1 MLISSTVV
9 MLGNLILFY
18 SENIWIT
25 YLAMVVFGIG
35 FGFGMFAPVKNAC
48 FYKPEKKGIISALVT
63 ALGHVAGAAFNI
75 IGEKMINSSGYT
87 LSEDE
92 VRYPY
97 YIARNVKSYYKF
109 IFYTVPVGTFLGI
122 LFTFQYSHNKQEK
135 KDPMLVTPEEMPRES
150 IGSFTPKDPNNLT
163 AEEKEMYKKD
173 IMKIVKN
180 KRVWT
185 LAMVN
190 WLGTF
195 LLFLVLNTFKT
206 IGATAPKR
214 VDANMLMYTAVFVAL
229 SLSLASPFWGFLID
243 KFSFKVLF
251 SIVNIVGIIIGV
263 AIVLGLYYLPLL
275 FCVVVAIDGLCVSG
289 FMSILNPHIMKI
301 FGIHYSMI
309 VSGIIGLVAGT
320 SNFIGSIFSF
330 VVASVFKNNQNF
342 AYGCIFVFGSVLN
355 VVSLILTFFESNEP
369 FEFTKKD
376 IENVDGITFDAS
388 SRESRI
394 TVVTEEGIAKPEA

>member
-63 ALGHVAGAAFNI
+63 SLGHLAGAAFNI

-87 LSEDE
+87 LSGEE
-92 VRYPY
+92 IRYPY
-97 YIARNVKSYYKF
+97 YIAKNVKNYYKF
-109 IFYTVPVGTFLGI
+109 IFYTVPIGTFLGI
-122 LFTFQYSHNKQEK
+122 LFTFQYSHKKTEEK
-135 KDPMLVTPEEMPRES
+135 NDHTLLSTEEKPRES
-150 IGSFTPKDPNNLT
+150 IGSFVPKDPNNLT
-163 AEEKEMYKKD
+163 EEEKEMYKKD

-185 LAMVN
+185 LALVN

-206 IGATAPKR
+206 IGAMTR
-214 VDANMLMYTAVFVAL
+214 IDANMLTYTAVFVAL

-251 SIVNIVGIIIGV
+251 SIVNIVGIVIGV
-263 AIVLGLYYLPLL
+263 AIVIGLNYLPLL
-275 FCVVVAIDGLCVSG
+275 FCAVIAIDGLCVSG

-320 SNFIGSIFSF
+320 SNFVGSIFSF
-330 VVASVFKNNQNF
+330 VVASVFKDNQYF
-342 AYGCIFVFGSVLN
+342 AYGCIFIFGSVLN

-369 FEFTKKD
+369 FEFTRKD
-376 IENVDGITFDAS
+376 IENIDGITFDAS
-388 SRESRI
+388 RESRPTFI
-394 TVVTEEGIAKPEA
+394 TEDGVAKPEEQ